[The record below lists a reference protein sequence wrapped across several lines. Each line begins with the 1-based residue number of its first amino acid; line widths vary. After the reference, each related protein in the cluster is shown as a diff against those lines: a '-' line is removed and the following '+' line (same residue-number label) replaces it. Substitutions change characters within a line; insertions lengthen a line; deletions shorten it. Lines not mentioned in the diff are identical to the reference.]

1 MTVYNTTKAGVTPK
15 WLPDSGGCEVFAT
28 YTFPASSGPTLTSG
42 DTIVG
47 PTIPAGSTV
56 TSVLVDTDKLD
67 GGGSPAIVI
76 KVGDAG
82 VTNRYISASTVAQAG
97 GYQVPNVNGGTGY
110 TPTTDTP
117 VILTVSTT
125 ANGAVPN
132 SAKFRILVS
141 YSADV

>member
-15 WLPDSGGCEVFAT
+15 WLPDSGGCEVLAT
-28 YTFPASSGPTLTSG
+28 YTFPATGSPTLANG

-47 PTIPAGSTV
+47 PTVPAGTTV

-67 GGGSPAIVI
+67 GGGSPAIVF
-76 KVGDAG
+76 KVGDA
-82 VTNRYISASTVAQAG
+82 TTANRYINASTVGQAG
-97 GYQVPNVNGGTGY
+97 GYQVPNINGGTGY
-110 TPTTDTP
+110 VPATDTP

-125 ANGAVPN
+125 ANGAVPAN
-132 SAKFRILVS
+132 AKFRILVS